1 MYGNFDKL
9 QVFFM
14 THTHTYIKKNA
25 NICNFNTDL
34 PCRHIDNQILYI
46 PPIRKIDSTSNH
58 AFDDE
63 VFFHHS
69 SVHVHLK
76 FFSGAQESFW
86 TLSLENRNV
95 AGIPRAEIVAKIDIL
110 S

>member
-1 MYGNFDKL
+1 MK
-9 QVFFM
+9 
-14 THTHTYIKKNA
+14 YIYIYKNV

-34 PCRHIDNQILYI
+34 PCQHIGNQILYI
-46 PPIRKIDSTSNH
+46 PPVRKIDSTSNH

-63 VFFHHS
+63 VFCHHS
-69 SVHVHLK
+69 LVHVHLK
-76 FFSGAQESFW
+76 FFSEAQESFW

-95 AGIPRAEIVAKIDIL
+95 AGIPRVEIVAKIDIL